1 MFITCQAAFAC
12 SEGKEPSA
20 TPTSPPSIDS
30 PRYSNAQVSSAATT
44 AGVLCTTPW
53 RYKGDGFWTCVYAGN
68 KIRTF
73 DERTGRFLGR

>member
-1 MFITCQAAFAC
+1 M
-12 SEGKEPSA
+12 
-20 TPTSPPSIDS
+20 
-30 PRYSNAQVSSAATT
+30 SSAATT